1 MGMLLGDLIA
11 RRPIAAG
18 LDWPAGTRLRP
29 LLHAGAAAAA
39 DEAATTGR

>member
-1 MGMLLGDLIA
+1 MLLGYLIA

-29 LLHAGAAAAA
+29 LLWAGGAAAA
-39 DEAATTGR
+39 DEAAAAGR